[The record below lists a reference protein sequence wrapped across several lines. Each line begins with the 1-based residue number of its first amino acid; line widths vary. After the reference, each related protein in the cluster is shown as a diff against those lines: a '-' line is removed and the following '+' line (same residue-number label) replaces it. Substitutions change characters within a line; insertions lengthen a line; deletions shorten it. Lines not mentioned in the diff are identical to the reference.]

1 MRAVQRTLLH
11 FGAYT
16 SLLLAFYPIIALVY
30 HYSGGTSG
38 EVWLSEGFVAA
49 AGLIALVHAVLVRR
63 YYRRKPVL
71 VNAGFFGAGVVLAVI
86 AFSLSPID
94 VTFVSALMSI
104 VVFGIYQAGTRL
116 FFVEYDVLTHTYVY
130 TGIAVVFALTTA
142 LIWAG
147 DHDASFLWQAV
158 VFLVISAV
166 FSVARNFCGI
176 DTALISQGEE
186 ATPLPKGLLC
196 YNRLLL
202 CAVGGVMLIL
212 ILLRKYIGGILWTV
226 VKAVVQLIG
235 GFLHWFLGLFL
246 GEKRE
251 TAELIDSKSE
261 LLTNTSISRNEW
273 VNLICTVILAVLV
286 IFILIKY
293 RTKLIAAVQRFIGG
307 IRDFISR
314 LFGRSYEKKSFTAG
328 GGYVDYH
335 TRFNAEE
342 IEISRGSDR
351 KSFRYSREYRR
362 FRRME
367 KGVEKYRLG
376 YSLFLEK
383 LRESGTPVD
392 KAMSPSE
399 VRERLP
405 ENFNRKELAE
415 QVTAG
420 YEYVR
425 YGENQPESSCMDAL
439 EALLRE
445 KF

>member
-16 SLLLAFYPIIALVY
+16 SLLFAVYPVIALVY

-38 EVWLSEGFVAA
+38 EVWLSEGFAVAT
-49 AGLIALVHAVLVRR
+49 GLIALVHAVLVRR
-63 YYRRKPVL
+63 YYRKKPVL
-71 VNAGFFGAGVVLAVI
+71 VNAGFAGAGAVLAVI
-86 AFSLSPID
+86 AFLLSPID

-104 VVFGIYQAGTRL
+104 IVFGIYQAGTRL
-116 FFVEYDVLTHTYVY
+116 FFVEYDALTHTYVY
-130 TGIAVVFALTTA
+130 TGIAVIFALTTV
-142 LIWAG
+142 LIWI
-147 DHDASFLWQAV
+147 DDSDASFLWQAV
-158 VFLVISAV
+158 VFLVISAF

-176 DTALISQGEE
+176 DTALISQGDED
-186 ATPLPKGLLC
+186 TPLPKGLLC

-202 CAVGGVMLIL
+202 CAVGGVILIL
-212 ILLRKYIGGILWTV
+212 ILLRKYIGGLLWTA
-226 VKAVVQLIG
+226 VKAVIQLIG

-251 TAELIDSKSE
+251 TADITDSKSE
-261 LLTNTSISRNEW
+261 LLTSTSISRNEW
-273 VNLICTVILAVLV
+273 VELICVVILAILI
-286 IFILIKY
+286 IFILIKF
-293 RTKLIAAVQRFIGG
+293 RTRIIAAMQSFIGG
-307 IRDFISR
+307 IGDFISR

-328 GGYVDYH
+328 GGYVDYY

-342 IEISRGSDR
+342 IETSHESER

-362 FRRME
+362 FRRMK

-383 LRESGTPVD
+383 LRESGIPVD

-399 VRERLP
+399 VWERLP
-405 ENFNRKELAE
+405 ASFNRKDLAE
-415 QVTAG
+415 QVTTG

-425 YGENQPESSCMDAL
+425 YGENLPESSCIEAL

>member
-1 MRAVQRTLLH
+1 MRTIQRTLLH
-11 FGAYT
+11 FGAYI
-16 SLLLAFYPIIALVY
+16 SLLLAVYPVIALVY

-38 EVWLSEGFVAA
+38 EVWLSEGFAVVT
-49 AGLIALVHAVLVRR
+49 GLIALLHAILVRR

-71 VNAGFFGAGVVLAVI
+71 VNAGFFGAGALLAVI
-86 AFSLSPID
+86 AFSMSPID

-142 LIWAG
+142 LIWI
-147 DHDASFLWQAV
+147 DNPDASFLWQTV

-176 DTALISQGEE
+176 DTALISQGDED
-186 ATPLPKGLLC
+186 TPFPKGLLC

-202 CAVGGVMLIL
+202 CAVGGVILIL
-212 ILLRKYIGGILWTV
+212 ILLRKYIGGLLWTV
-226 VKAVVQLIG
+226 VKALIQLIG

-251 TAELIDSKSE
+251 TADLTYSKSE
-261 LLTNTSISRNEW
+261 FFTSTSVSRNEW
-273 VNLICTVILAVLV
+273 VDLIFMVILAVIV
-286 IFILIKY
+286 VFILIKY
-293 RTKLIAAVQRFIGG
+293 RTRLIAAVQRLIGVIG
-307 IRDFISR
+307 DFISR
-314 LFGRSYEKKSFTAG
+314 LFGRSYEKKSFTAN
-328 GGYVDYH
+328 GGYIDYH

-342 IEISRGSDR
+342 IETSCESDK

-367 KGVEKYRLG
+367 NGIEKYRLG

-383 LRESGTPVD
+383 LRESGTPID

-399 VRERLP
+399 VRKRLP
-405 ENFNRKELAE
+405 ESFNRKDLAE
-415 QVTAG
+415 QVTTG
-420 YEYVR
+420 YEHVR
-425 YGENQPESSCMDAL
+425 YGENLPESFSMEAL
-439 EALLRE
+439 ETLLRE